1 MADRDK
7 QDDEPRG
14 VAYYLDQINKISGNR
29 KCVYRGQ
36 AYARWRLESGDARR
50 IWQSIAP
57 NVQELNE
64 LPEDAL
70 IYSQSDLIKIARNM
84 GFGVQDGRELKDLEL
99 LTELQHFGA
108 ATCLLDFTENAF
120 VALYMACKDLDT
132 VDGKVYVLPDANLE
146 IVSVNTEIED
156 AIKRSS
162 PVKFIPHMHGSAE
175 RRIIRQAGV
184 FIIGLDGQSDF
195 TDLSTHNLYF
205 IFLACSKSQNA
216 LYLRVGHPSPP
227 KGNYLKG

>member
-1 MADRDK
+1 
-7 QDDEPRG
+7 
-14 VAYYLDQINKISGNR
+14 
-29 KCVYRGQ
+29 
-36 AYARWRLESGDARR
+36 
-50 IWQSIAP
+50 
-57 NVQELNE
+57 
-64 LPEDAL
+64 
-70 IYSQSDLIKIARNM
+70 M

-205 IFLACSKSQNA
+205 IFLACSKSQTT